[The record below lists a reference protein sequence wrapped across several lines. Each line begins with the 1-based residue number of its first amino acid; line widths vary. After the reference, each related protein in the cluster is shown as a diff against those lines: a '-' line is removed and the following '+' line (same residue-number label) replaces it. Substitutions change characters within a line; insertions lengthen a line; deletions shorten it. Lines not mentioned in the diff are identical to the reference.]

1 MKKKIIKFLYVILI
15 IIAFKVLINII
26 INYNLIQKYNNE
38 DYSETNSKILK
49 IANFIEPYIA
59 NYNYGNILYQNGE
72 YEKAIEEYK
81 KALNGYVPQQKECKI
96 RINYALAICKLVNVN
111 EKNDDSIKEAI
122 KKYESAIEI
131 LTEKGCANKNDNNGH
146 SDDAETLKKDI
157 QDEINRLTNL
167 KNNKSD
173 DSEGNDKKEGDE
185 KEKTT
190 EEKIKEI
197 KEQATKEQREKESK
211 MKNFYNT
218 APRDN
223 MHKKVW

>member
-122 KKYESAIEI
+122 KKYETAIEI